1 MSGGSDFEMTKLQ
14 LHNELNRLKD
24 MTQNAETMAKI
35 HAIQQAIAKLEEY

>member
-1 MSGGSDFEMTKLQ
+1 MSEFDRLKLQ

-35 HAIQQAIAKLEEY
+35 HAIQQAIAKLEEF